1 MKNITHLKVGDLVTM
16 PSTEFLKLA
25 KLGLILKS
33 PVYGRT
39 VEWSKA
45 YNDYI
50 VHEPNGRTYKLEPA
64 HSQFLKDLDCN
75 MKFEVVRPVGG
86 IILKRKPI
94 WKLFK

>member
-1 MKNITHLKVGDLVTM
+1 MKNITHFKVGDLVTM
-16 PSTEFLKLA
+16 SSNEFLKLA

-50 VHEPNGRTYKLEPA
+50 VHEHDGRSYKLEPVA
-64 HSQFLKDLDCN
+64 SVFLEDLNCGV
-75 MKFEVVRPVGG
+75 KYEVVRPVGG
-86 IILKRKPI
+86 VILKRKLI
-94 WKLFK
+94 

>member
-1 MKNITHLKVGDLVTM
+1 MKNLKVGDLVTM
-16 PSTEFLKLA
+16 SSNGFLKLA
-25 KLGLILKS
+25 KLGLILKE
-33 PVYGRT
+33 PRYEKT

-50 VHEPNGRTYKLEPA
+50 VSESDGRTYTLKPA
-64 HSQFLKDLDCN
+64 TSQFLEDLDCN

-94 WKLFK
+94 

>member
-1 MKNITHLKVGDLVTM
+1 MYKVGDLVTM
-16 PSTEFLKLA
+16 SSNEFLKLA
-25 KLGLILKS
+25 KLGLILKE
-33 PVYGRT
+33 PRYEKT

-50 VHEPNGRTYKLEPA
+50 VHDRNGRSYKLKPD
-64 HSQFLKDLDCN
+64 SSLFLEDLDCN

-94 WKLFK
+94 

>member
-1 MKNITHLKVGDLVTM
+1 MYKVGDLVTM
-16 PSTEFLKLA
+16 TSSEFLKLA
-25 KLGLILKS
+25 KLGLILKA
-33 PVYGRT
+33 PEYGKT

-50 VHEPNGRTYKLEPA
+50 VHERNGTTYKLKPA
-64 HSQFLKDLDCN
+64 SSKFLNDLN
-75 MKFEVVRPVGG
+75 RGKKYEVIRPVRG

>member
-1 MKNITHLKVGDLVTM
+1 MKNITHFKVGDLVSM

-25 KLGLILKS
+25 KLGLILKM

-45 YNDYI
+45 CNDYI
-50 VHEPNGRTYKLEPA
+50 VDEHDGRTYKLKPD
-64 HSQFLKDLDCN
+64 SSLFLEDLNCG

-94 WKLFK
+94 

>member
-1 MKNITHLKVGDLVTM
+1 MKNITHFKVGALVTM
-16 PSTEFLKLA
+16 SSNGFLKLA
-25 KLGLILKS
+25 KLGLILKM
-33 PVYGRT
+33 PMYGRT

-50 VHEPNGRTYKLEPA
+50 VNESDGRTYKLKPDT
-64 HSQFLKDLDCN
+64 SQFLEDLNCGI
-75 MKFEVVRPVGG
+75 KFEVVRPVGG

>member
-1 MKNITHLKVGDLVTM
+1 MYKVGDLVTM
-16 PSTEFLKLA
+16 SSNKFLKLA
-25 KLGLILKS
+25 KLGLILKM

-50 VHEPNGRTYKLEPA
+50 VNEDDGRTYKLKPDS
-64 HSQFLKDLDCN
+64 SQFLEDLDCN

-94 WKLFK
+94 

>member
-1 MKNITHLKVGDLVTM
+1 MYKVGDLVTM
-16 PSTEFLKLA
+16 SSNKFLKLA
-25 KLGLILKS
+25 KLGLILKA
-33 PVYGRT
+33 PEYGRT

-50 VHEPNGRTYKLEPA
+50 VHERDGRSYKLRPVS
-64 HSQFLKDLDCN
+64 SQFLEDLDCN

-94 WKLFK
+94 

>member
-1 MKNITHLKVGDLVTM
+1 MYKVGDLVSMT
-16 PSTEFLKLA
+16 STEFLKLA

-50 VHEPNGRTYKLEPA
+50 VHDCNGRSYKLNPA
-64 HSQFLKDLDCN
+64 TSQFLENLNCGI
-75 MKFEVVRPVGG
+75 KFEVVRPVGG

-94 WKLFK
+94 